1 MSSNLKLSNLII
13 RVSKYLHGRKLLS
26 YRPKY
31 RSKSFVNYVYKSKR
45 YIEKNPAAG
54 RFRKS
59 HKKTKKRTKTKK
71 NKKNKKHKKSK
82 KYIKENGI
90 IAKQQK
96 AGAKDITYGLN
107 YEINTTKSGK
117 NSDLTKNSNLTK
129 NSDLTIKS
137 DSDNDINDIKI
148 EKQDYDLITKFDF
161 VNDITSVKQD
171 SNLTTKFD
179 LTKDYAKILAA
190 NALTKFHK
198 DKPLLYSSEIVKVA
212 QDYMDALANNEL
224 DQSKM
229 DSLTDQYAKLS
240 EAAQKTLDDE
250 LKADN
255 FSFSEDD
262 VRIKAKHV
270 QEDLESEQE
279 AYDFSF
285 FDDSI
290 RMEAEHAQDDWL
302 REQEEEALAGLSEKE
317 KLDILANHYD
327 ELSKHERNYA
337 KDTKQRSLEK
347 MTQHKDHD
355 KLAADIEHTVS
366 LYRIANHYAQQAAEA
381 REAAHK
387 ALNDSIRMEAEHM
400 LDDLERE
407 QEEEAMAGL
416 SEKEKQNALAN
427 YYDDLSKQ
435 ERDYAKL
442 TEQLSLEK
450 MTKHKD
456 PNKLAADKE
465 QTVSLYRIADYYAK
479 LAAEARE
486 AARALPD

>member
-31 RSKSFVNYVYKSKR
+31 RSKSFVNDGSKSKR
-45 YIEKNPAAG
+45 DIEKNPAAG

-302 REQEEEALAGLSEKE
+302 REQEKE
-317 KLDILANHYD
+317 
-327 ELSKHERNYA
+327 
-337 KDTKQRSLEK
+337 
-347 MTQHKDHD
+347 
-355 KLAADIEHTVS
+355 
-366 LYRIANHYAQQAAEA
+366 AEA
-381 REAAHK
+381 
-387 ALNDSIRMEAEHM
+387 D
-400 LDDLERE
+400 
-407 QEEEAMAGL
+407 L